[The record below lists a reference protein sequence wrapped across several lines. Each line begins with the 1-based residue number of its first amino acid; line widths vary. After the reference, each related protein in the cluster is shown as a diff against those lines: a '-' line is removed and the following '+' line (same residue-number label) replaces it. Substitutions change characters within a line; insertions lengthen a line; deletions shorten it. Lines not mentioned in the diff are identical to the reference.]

1 MTPHGG
7 SCPSASRVTT
17 VVLASGSANSG
28 QAIQRKTVSTTQA
41 QNNSHATTPILGT
54 IDHRHVP

>member
-17 VVLASGSANSG
+17 VVLASGSAYSV
-28 QAIQRKTVSTTQA
+28 QAIQRKTVGTKRA
-41 QNNSHATTPILGT
+41 QNNSLATIPILGT
-54 IDHRHVP
+54 IDHRHIP